1 MNDQTT
7 ITDPRGKRRGHHR
20 RPTSINGNA
29 RGANVSYPPR
39 DIHTIWHELVFNMCA
54 PKVAVLLDSVCLPE
68 GYTVRITRSALAL
81 HPHEC
86 PQGVICPI
94 HCGLM
99 MPYGIWLRTSLER
112 TKQMNWIRLRGAIE
126 RIHTVPGF
134 TDTENAIDYINKV
147 LIDPD
152 YWLVVKKRE

>member
-1 MNDQTT
+1 MNAEPPLRDN
-7 ITDPRGKRRGHHR
+7 RGKRRGHHR

-29 RGANVSYPPR
+29 RGANVSFPPH

-54 PKVAVLLDSVCLPE
+54 PKVATLLDSVCMPD
-68 GYTVRITRSALAL
+68 GYAVTITRSATTL

-86 PQGVICPI
+86 PEGVVCPI

-99 MPYGIWLRTSLER
+99 MPYGVWLRTSLER
-112 TKQMNWIRLRGAIE
+112 TKEMNWVRLRGAIATA
-126 RIHTVPGF
+126 HSVPGL
-134 TDTENAIDYINKV
+134 TETEVAIDYINAM

-152 YWLVVKKRE
+152 YWLIVRKRE